1 MESELVRFVTPS
13 AGFSTGA
20 DKKMR
25 TCAACPY
32 TDFQYYYEYYGKSD
46 YAHHWVESAFDK
58 TRTQFKNGNA
68 DFSGSSF
75 DGMAE
80 FVKKGT
86 AYMNVF
92 MYVIREYE
100 DALDD
105 CESKCIDCND
115 SSVHA
120 WDEGVCFYTGSLEGE
135 DGEGSG
141 ALLHNLADKRCAN
154 FKTCGEEG
162 NQASGRAK
170 VNLDMFELMERG
182 QYELLQT
189 ECNKARTT
197 AKEIIKLMY
206 IPMIQG
212 SLRYAYKVS
221 KLQGGEKEKAE
232 GAVFTAAILPR
243 IHAASPEAAKTIYDN
258 MKVGARSTDHIAVK
272 RAYESVYKNLG
283 ITCEDVGGLW
293 FDAEDRYYAT
303 MEPCDSSDLGIQSG
317 ALRASLG
324 ALSFIGA
331 AIAVCLSL

>member
-120 WDEGVCFYTGSLEGE
+120 WGEGVVSI
-135 DGEGSG
+135 
-141 ALLHNLADKRCAN
+141 
-154 FKTCGEEG
+154 
-162 NQASGRAK
+162 GR
-170 VNLDMFELMERG
+170 
-182 QYELLQT
+182 
-189 ECNKARTT
+189 
-197 AKEIIKLMY
+197 
-206 IPMIQG
+206 
-212 SLRYAYKVS
+212 SLRCSCYM
-221 KLQGGEKEKAE
+221 Q
-232 GAVFTAAILPR
+232 R
-243 IHAASPEAAKTIYDN
+243 C
-258 MKVGARSTDHIAVK
+258 ST
-272 RAYESVYKNLG
+272 LG
-283 ITCEDVGGLW
+283 ICSLFGSSSPL
-293 FDAEDRYYAT
+293 
-303 MEPCDSSDLGIQSG
+303 PC
-317 ALRASLG
+317 
-324 ALSFIGA
+324 
-331 AIAVCLSL
+331 